1 MKKIIITLV
10 MLVCVSMHISSNIL
24 TVSDRLNVEDVSS
37 YIKTNKNYNFSTDI
51 EQLGINISL
60 DDDSLFKESYIEFC
74 DRMKACGFISDKS
87 MKRCL
92 FCSSVSGILNSMSN
106 ILTKEQYRQFLINL
120 NLIMYKHGFLKES
133 GEYCNAFNKFS

>member
-1 MKKIIITLV
+1 MKKIIIILV

-24 TVSDRLNVEDVSS
+24 TVNDRLNVEEVSS

-51 EQLGINISL
+51 EQLGIDISL

-74 DRMKACGFISDKS
+74 DKMKTCGFISNKP

-92 FCSSVSGILNSMSN
+92 FYSSISGILNKMSN
-106 ILTKEQYRQFLINL
+106 ILKKEQYRQFLINF
-120 NLIMYKHGFLKES
+120 NLMMYKHGFLEES
-133 GEYCNAFNKFS
+133 SEYCDCYRK